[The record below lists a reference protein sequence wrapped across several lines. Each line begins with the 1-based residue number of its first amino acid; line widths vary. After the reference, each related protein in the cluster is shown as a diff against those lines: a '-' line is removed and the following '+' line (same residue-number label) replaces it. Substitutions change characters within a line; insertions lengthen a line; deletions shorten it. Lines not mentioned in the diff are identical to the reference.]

1 MFMQITSIKLSRK
14 LSQFLSDWFKTN
26 SIKQQTNK
34 TEQNKIH
41 QRKPHKKNQSITQIM
56 IKPFSSKGELYFETF
71 IHMSY
76 A

>member
-1 MFMQITSIKLSRK
+1 MICGSSHLGFQIAK
-14 LSQFLSDWFKTN
+14 
-26 SIKQQTNK
+26 KQQTNK
-34 TEQNKIH
+34 TKQNKIH

>member
-1 MFMQITSIKLSRK
+1 MICGSSHLGFQIAK
-14 LSQFLSDWFKTN
+14 
-26 SIKQQTNK
+26 KQQTNK
-34 TEQNKIH
+34 QTKQNKTKYTKENH
-41 QRKPHKKNQSITQIM
+41 TKNKQSITQIM